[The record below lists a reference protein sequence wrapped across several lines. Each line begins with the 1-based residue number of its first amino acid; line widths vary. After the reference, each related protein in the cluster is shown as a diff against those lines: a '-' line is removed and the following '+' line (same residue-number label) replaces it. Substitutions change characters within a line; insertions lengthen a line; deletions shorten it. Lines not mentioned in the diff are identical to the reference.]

1 MLASGVGSP
10 MLNPAPVSLSHL
22 LRYISRHRSRLSEP
36 AHRAASP
43 VPHPCQRSKPAH
55 QPSQLSHTQASAQSQ
70 RTNRLTGA
78 TPMPAR
84 RACAPA
90 ASPVPHPCQRAE
102 PAHQPPHQCHTHA
115 SAASRLTG
123 ATPMPA
129 HKASAPAASPVPHPC
144 QRTSCPVRPVRPVCP
159 VCAGFAALGVGGRR
173 MSRCQKA
180 GRLTPTGKKAA
191 PPPGRRMSRW
201 L

>member
-43 VPHPCQRSKPAH
+43 VPHPCQRTKPAH

-84 RACAPA
+84 RA
-90 ASPVPHPCQRAE
+90 
-102 PAHQPPHQCHTHA
+102 
-115 SAASRLTG
+115 
-123 ATPMPA
+123 
-129 HKASAPAASPVPHPC
+129 SAPAASPVPHPC
-144 QRTSCPVRPVRPVCP
+144 QRSQPPHRCHTHASAQSQRTSRLTSATPMPAHKLSCPSCSS
-159 VCAGFAALGVGGRR
+159 CL
-173 MSRCQKA
+173 SC
-180 GRLTPTGKKAA
+180 L
-191 PPPGRRMSRW
+191 RW
-201 L
+201 LCRPRSGRPTHEPVPKGRSVNADRQKGGTAARSTHEPVALKRAV